1 MGMVM
6 CPGHTSV
13 QPSVAKGEKASRGDS
28 GWGHEAWPPERL
40 GCLEPPSQASTKPQ
54 LSCDL
59 ASCILFSLQS
69 RLFILLPV
77 TGHYYTQNPCGL
89 TAFSKNSGRATE
101 GAQLLRTI
109 CRPPAPFRAASAE
122 NPRNSECASG
132 LWFWLCDLGPLS
144 LPLWASISPSVQ
156 RECWLRCPGR
166 DFNSLRFRS
175 TFLCGF
181 SPLRPPS
188 SLYWALPQ
196 FWSNL

>member
-13 QPSVAKGEKASRGDS
+13 QSLVANGEKASRGDS

-77 TGHYYTQNPCGL
+77 TGHYYAQNPCGL
-89 TAFSKNSGRATE
+89 TAFSRNSGRATE
-101 GAQLLRTI
+101 GAQLLRSI

-122 NPRNSECASG
+122 NPRNSVLLVCDSG
-132 LWFWLCDLGPLS
+132 CVTLGHSLS
-144 LPLWASISPSVQ
+144 LS
-156 RECWLRCPGR
+156 G
-166 DFNSLRFRS
+166 
-175 TFLCGF
+175 
-181 SPLRPPS
+181 PPS
-188 SLYWALPQ
+188 THLCRESAGSDALEGTSTP
-196 FWSNL
+196 